1 MSSISSITKMVSGLG
16 AAQSGL
22 QVTGHNI
29 SNLNTKGYTRQQLLQ
44 HDTGYINIGQ
54 NGGYLMQVGLG
65 VSETEIRQI
74 RDELADKRLR
84 TENSVLNY
92 YQTMTG
98 AMQEIE
104 AIFDEPH
111 GDTITGALNEFWSQA
126 QKLNTTPDGVEER
139 LSFISTAKVLM
150 DKINDVGN
158 SLADY
163 QSKINNQIN
172 TSVDNI
178 NSLIKQIRDVNEEI
192 AMIEQSGHD
201 SKGNYTKVEEA
212 NDFRDKRN
220 LLLDELSQYG
230 NIDYYEE
237 PDGRVLV
244 KFEGQIVVSNK
255 FITTMKLESTDPVN
269 GSPFNKPVW
278 GDTGRDVYDLSEE
291 STTVNGNDTGSLKGL
306 LITRGDKPVS
316 SDTTWE
322 DIALNDN
329 HSVDK
334 EGNSFVIPKVQKLL
348 GSLTGE
354 IATMVN
360 ECFDGTGI
368 GTSAGVDGPLM
379 FIPINM
385 PPKMTVPNASST
397 AAEWEAFNKLLVPGN
412 IQVNPKLLEE
422 GGYNHLGTVTGDAN
436 NTGSNEK
443 VAQFLKKWEEN
454 VDWFKG
460 EGDAAPY
467 PKTANVTDFFSEF
480 VTDMGTDGSL
490 YAAKAKEKN
499 TSVMNIENERISIG
513 GVSQDEE
520 FSNMIKYQHAYNAS
534 ARMITM
540 LDGMLDVIINKL

>member
-385 PPKMTVPNASST
+385 PPTMTVPNASST